1 MHTNALE
8 TLWVDLEKHLE
19 KNEKPCVVCGGTD
32 LIDWASERY
41 LKAKKCSNCAMISVN
56 PHFSEAGLKHLYE
69 NYFIDRQTEDIL
81 RAQRQI
87 VYTIDRDWLLNF
99 IDSGSIL
106 DVGCSGGFFLSH
118 FDDSKWTKYGVEFAE
133 NSAQHARDEYGIDVQ
148 VGNLVDLDFDRQFD
162 IVTMRGTIEHLL
174 DPVAALAKVAEIVKP
189 GGFFFVT
196 ATPVGNCFSFDV
208 YRHKWRLFTPLE
220 HIHFFS
226 VENLTSI
233 LTEFGFKQRG
243 FHYQYEETPYA
254 NPEVDF
260 KRIQDDIKEI
270 EKNGFDNVDLSG
282 PFPGSMMTAIWQRV

>member
-1 MHTNALE
+1 MRSNELE
-8 TLWVDLEKHLE
+8 TLWFDLEKYLE
-19 KNEKPCVVCGGTD
+19 KEEKPCVVCGGTD
-32 LIDWASERY
+32 LFDWASERY
-41 LKAKKCSNCAMISVN
+41 LKAKKCNNCEMISVN
-56 PHFSEAGLKHLYE
+56 PHFSPAGLKHLYE
-69 NYFIDRQTEDIL
+69 NYFIERQTADVL
-81 RAQRQI
+81 RAQREI
-87 VYTIDRDWLLNF
+87 VYTIDRDWLSNF
-99 IDSGSIL
+99 IDGGDIL

-118 FDDSKWTKYGVEFAE
+118 FDDKKWAKCGVEFAE

-189 GGFFFVT
+189 QGFFFVT

-220 HIHFFS
+220 HIHFFT
-226 VENLTSI
+226 VKNLTTV
-233 LTEFGFKQRG
+233 LTEFGFRLRG

-254 NPEVDF
+254 NPDVDF
-260 KRIQDDIKEI
+260 KRIKSDIKEI
-270 EKNGFDNVDLSG
+270 DNNGFDNIDLSG

>member
-1 MHTNALE
+1 MLPKSLE
-8 TLWVDLEKHLE
+8 TLWVELKQYLE
-19 KNEKPCVVCGGTD
+19 KNEKPCIVCGGTHF
-32 LIDWASERY
+32 LDWASERY
-41 LKAKKCSNCAMISVN
+41 LKAKKCINCGMISVN
-56 PHFSEAGLKHLYE
+56 PHFTEAGLKHLYE
-69 NYFIDRQTEDIL
+69 NYFIGRQTEEIL

-99 IDSGSIL
+99 IDGGDIL

-118 FDDSKWTKYGVEFAE
+118 FDDGKWNKYGVEFAE
-133 NSAQHARDEYGIDVQ
+133 NSAQHARSKHGIDVK

-162 IVTMRGTIEHLL
+162 IVTMRGTIEHLR
-174 DPVAALAKVAEIVKP
+174 DPVAALTKMDKIVKP
-189 GGFFFVT
+189 QGFFFVT
-196 ATPVGNCFSFDV
+196 ATPVGNCFAFDV

-233 LTEFGFKQRG
+233 LAKFGFRMRG

-260 KRIQDDIKEI
+260 KRIRDDIKEI
-270 EKNGFDNVDLSG
+270 DLNGFNEVGLSG